1 MPPGED
7 CVWKVVAPV
16 AGTRLDPCGAQS
28 ALSFQPP
35 KLGLGPTTWQ
45 QQRGP
50 THLCCTS
57 EGEKGV
63 RHLKV
68 RKVQS
73 VQPPLQPGDPWRAH
87 EFARWLVLAVS
98 GSERQLGPLREGHR
112 DVLPFNHMSHH
123 SHVVFG
129 WLEHRTRRV
138 WCTEAGRNPSQKWWQ
153 DDLGLVRTH
162 GRGSLRFVQNIGKQS
177 RHPPSYA
184 QTCLRDAKT
193 LQLKTDSTED
203 KPSDRE
209 RQRKS
214 LANRSSH
221 LWSALCELSYV
232 GLVPVI
238 SFFRGWLLLGRSSS
252 LFWVS
257 SFVRACPI
265 LGVFCD
271 VGLNRI
277 WNHSAVRA
285 SLAISFVGTRFWAC
299 LTATGWAC
307 AVALCMMV
315 DTCLF
320 GLHCCL
326 VTCLSLPFVLVCHR
340 LGLCLGV
347 LFCCQPLP
355 AVCCWVPP
363 SWVVGVRCCWNPPV
377 SLAFSSLPSATFS
390 SRREHPGA
398 FTGQAAANVMAAPR
412 TF

>member
-1 MPPGED
+1 MFLKLLFLLLPKTQWSNTGANIPVMEEVKRSARDATWED

-16 AGTRLDPCGAQS
+16 AGTRLDPCGAQC

-153 DDLGLVRTH
+153 DDLGLVSEH
-162 GRGSLRFVQNIGKQS
+162 MAEDHCALS
-177 RHPPSYA
+177 
-184 QTCLRDAKT
+184 KT
-193 LQLKTDSTED
+193 
-203 KPSDRE
+203 RE
-209 RQRKS
+209 NK
-214 LANRSSH
+214 
-221 LWSALCELSYV
+221 V
-232 GLVPVI
+232 GI
-238 SFFRGWLLLGRSSS
+238 LLHTPKH
-252 LFWVS
+252 V
-257 SFVRACPI
+257 
-265 LGVFCD
+265 
-271 VGLNRI
+271 
-277 WNHSAVRA
+277 
-285 SLAISFVGTRFWAC
+285 
-299 LTATGWAC
+299 
-307 AVALCMMV
+307 
-315 DTCLF
+315 
-320 GLHCCL
+320 
-326 VTCLSLPFVLVCHR
+326 
-340 LGLCLGV
+340 
-347 LFCCQPLP
+347 
-355 AVCCWVPP
+355 
-363 SWVVGVRCCWNPPV
+363 
-377 SLAFSSLPSATFS
+377 
-390 SRREHPGA
+390 
-398 FTGQAAANVMAAPR
+398 
-412 TF
+412 